1 MKDLLTYLDN
11 SYSAFHAIKNIEDKL
26 KNAGFKKLE
35 ENKKWEIKEN
45 ESYYVIRNT
54 SSIIAFKTPSL
65 LDNAGFNIVAS
76 HSDSP
81 SYKLK
86 PNATIKDLRNDYAK
100 LNTETYG
107 GPIAYSWLD
116 RPLGIAGRVFVE
128 DENNLQEVLVNLED
142 TIIIPSVAIHLN
154 RSGEFNPNPQ
164 VDMLPLIGDATTT
177 FEEMLKKQIND
188 KKVLSTDLF
197 LYNKEK
203 SQVIGANKE
212 YIASSR
218 IDDLECAYISMEALI
233 NANPKNIT
241 ISAVFNN
248 EEVGSRSANGAASTF
263 LKDTVERIATSLN
276 KDIKELLANSF
287 IISSDNAHALHPNHS
302 EKADPTNMVYMNK
315 GIVVKHQAGLN
326 YTTDA
331 LSEAIFKK
339 ICLLAEVPYQDYTNR
354 SDQRGGGTL
363 GAISQTQL
371 SIPSVDIGLAQLA
384 MHSTYETCGV
394 KDIEYM
400 LKALVKFYSI
410 KLENSNNNIKID

>member
-1 MKDLLTYLDN
+1 MKDLMNYLDN
-11 SYSAFHAIKNIEDKL
+11 SYSAFHAIKNLEEKL
-26 KNAGFKKLE
+26 INNGFKKLE
-35 ENKKWEIKEN
+35 ENKIWNIEEN
-45 ESYYVIRNT
+45 NNYYVIRNT
-54 SSIIAFKTPSL
+54 SSIIAFKVPRKE
-65 LDNAGFNIVAS
+65 DIFGFNIVAS

-81 SYKLK
+81 SYKIK
-86 PNATIKDLRNDYAK
+86 PNATMKDLRNDYAK

-107 GPIAYSWLD
+107 GPITYTWLD

-128 DENNLQEVLVNLED
+128 DENTLTEELVNLDD

-164 VDMLPLIGDATTT
+164 VDMLPLIGDANTT
-177 FEEMLKKQIND
+177 FEDMLKKQLQD
-188 KKVLSTDLF
+188 KKILSTDLF

-203 SQVIGANKE
+203 AMLIGANKE
-212 YIASSR
+212 YLASSR

-233 NANPKNIT
+233 NTDAKNVT
-241 ISAVFNN
+241 ICAVFNN

-263 LKDTVERIATSLN
+263 LKDTIDRIAKSLN
-276 KDIKELLANSF
+276 KDILEMLANSF
-287 IISSDNAHALHPNHS
+287 IISSDNAHALHPNHP
-302 EKADPTNMVYMNK
+302 EKSDPTNMVYMNK

-339 ICLLAEVPYQDYTNR
+339 ICILADVPYQDYTNR

-384 MHSTYETCGV
+384 MHSTYETCGI
-394 KDIEYM
+394 KDIDYM
-400 LKALVKFYSI
+400 KKALSKFYSI
-410 KLENSNNNIKID
+410 KLDLNNKNIKIC

>member
-1 MKDLLTYLDN
+1 MKDLMNYLDN
-11 SYSAFHAIKNIEDKL
+11 SYSAFHAIKNLEEKL
-26 KNAGFKKLE
+26 INSGFIKLE
-35 ENKKWEIKEN
+35 ENESWKIEEN
-45 ESYYVIRNT
+45 KNYYVIRNT
-54 SSIIAFKTPSL
+54 SSIIAFKVPTNSKKL
-65 LDNAGFNIVAS
+65 GFNIVAS

-81 SYKLK
+81 SYKIK

-107 GPIAYSWLD
+107 GPLTYTWLD

-128 DENNLQEVLVNLED
+128 NENTLTEELVNLDD

-154 RSGEFNPNPQ
+154 RTNEFNPNPQ
-164 VDMLPLIGDATTT
+164 IDMLPLIGDANTS
-177 FEEMLKKQIND
+177 FEDMLKKQLQD
-188 KKVLSTDLF
+188 KKILSTDLF

-203 SQVIGANKE
+203 AMLIGANKE
-212 YIASSR
+212 YLASSR
-218 IDDLECAYISMEALI
+218 IDDLECAYISMDALI
-233 NANPKNIT
+233 NSNPKNIT
-241 ISAVFNN
+241 ICAVFNN

-263 LKDTVERIATSLN
+263 LKDTTERISKALN
-276 KDIKELLANSF
+276 KDILELLANSF
-287 IISSDNAHALHPNHS
+287 IISSDNAHALHPNHP
-302 EKADPTNMVYMNK
+302 EKSDPTNMVYMNK

-339 ICLLAEVPYQDYTNR
+339 ICILADVPYQYYTNR

-371 SIPSVDIGLAQLA
+371 SIPSVDIGLPQLA

-394 KDIEYM
+394 KDVEH
-400 LKALVKFYSI
+400 LKNALTKFYSV
-410 KLENSNNNIKID
+410 KLDFNNKNIEIC

>member
-1 MKDLLTYLDN
+1 MKDLITYLDN

-54 SSIIAFKTPSL
+54 SSIIAFKTPTV

-128 DENNLQEVLVNLED
+128 DENSLKEVLVNLED

-164 VDMLPLIGDATTT
+164 IDMLPLIGDATTT
-177 FEEMLKKQIND
+177 FEDMLKKEIND

-203 SQVIGANKE
+203 AQFIGANKE

-218 IDDLECAYISMEALI
+218 IDDLECAYISMDALI
-233 NANPKNIT
+233 NSNPKNIT

-287 IISSDNAHALHPNHS
+287 IISSDNAHALHPNHP

-410 KLENSNNNIKID
+410 KLENINNNIKIY

>member
-1 MKDLLTYLDN
+1 MKDLMNYLDN
-11 SYSAFHAIKNIEDKL
+11 SYSAFHAVKNLEEKL
-26 KNAGFKKLE
+26 VNKGFKKLE
-35 ENKKWEIKEN
+35 ENEKWNLEEN
-45 ESYYVIRNT
+45 NSYYVIRNT
-54 SSIIAFKTPSL
+54 SSIIAFKVPEIKGTL
-65 LDNAGFNIVAS
+65 GFNIVAS

-81 SYKLK
+81 SYKIK
-86 PNATIKDLRNDYAK
+86 PNATMKDLRNDYAK

-107 GPIAYSWLD
+107 GPITYTWLD

-128 DENNLQEVLVNLED
+128 NEKSLTEELVNLDD

-164 VDMLPLIGDATTT
+164 VDMLPLIGDADTT
-177 FEEMLKKQIND
+177 FEDMLEKKLQDKQII
-188 KKVLSTDLF
+188 STDLF

-203 SQVIGANKE
+203 AMLLGANKE
-212 YIASSR
+212 YLASSR
-218 IDDLECAYISMEALI
+218 IDDLECAYISMDALI
-233 NANPKNIT
+233 NTEAKNVT
-241 ISAVFNN
+241 ICAVFNN

-263 LKDTVERIATSLN
+263 LKDTTERISKALN
-276 KDIKELLANSF
+276 KDILEMLANSF
-287 IISSDNAHALHPNHS
+287 IISSDNAHALHPNHP

-339 ICLLAEVPYQDYTNR
+339 ICKLANVPYQDYTNR

-394 KDIEYM
+394 KDIDYM
-400 LKALVKFYSI
+400 MKALSKFYTV
-410 KLENSNNNIKID
+410 KLKFINNNIEIC

>member
-1 MKDLLTYLDN
+1 
-11 SYSAFHAIKNIEDKL
+11 
-26 KNAGFKKLE
+26 
-35 ENKKWEIKEN
+35 
-45 ESYYVIRNT
+45 
-54 SSIIAFKTPSL
+54 
-65 LDNAGFNIVAS
+65 
-76 HSDSP
+76 
-81 SYKLK
+81 
-86 PNATIKDLRNDYAK
+86 
-100 LNTETYG
+100 
-107 GPIAYSWLD
+107 
-116 RPLGIAGRVFVE
+116 
-128 DENNLQEVLVNLED
+128 
-142 TIIIPSVAIHLN
+142 
-154 RSGEFNPNPQ
+154 
-164 VDMLPLIGDATTT
+164 
-177 FEEMLKKQIND
+177 
-188 KKVLSTDLF
+188 
-197 LYNKEK
+197 
-203 SQVIGANKE
+203 
-212 YIASSR
+212 
-218 IDDLECAYISMEALI
+218 MEALI

-287 IISSDNAHALHPNHS
+287 IISSDNAHALHPNHP

>member
-54 SSIIAFKTPSL
+54 SSIIAFKTPTL
-65 LDNAGFNIVAS
+65 LDNVGFNIVAS

>member
-203 SQVIGANKE
+203 AQVIGANKE

-287 IISSDNAHALHPNHS
+287 IISSDNAHALHPNHP

>member
-1 MKDLLTYLDN
+1 MKDLMNYLDN
-11 SYSAFHAIKNIEDKL
+11 SFSAFHAIKNLEEKL
-26 KNAGFKKLE
+26 INAGFKKLE
-35 ENKKWEIKEN
+35 ENEQWNLEEEQN
-45 ESYYVIRNT
+45 YYVIKNT
-54 SSIIAFKTPSL
+54 SSIIAFKVPKKEQIL
-65 LDNAGFNIVAS
+65 GFNIVAS

-81 SYKLK
+81 SYKIK
-86 PNATIKDLRNDYAK
+86 PNATMKDLRNDYAK

-107 GPIAYSWLD
+107 GPITYTWLD

-128 DENNLQEVLVNLED
+128 NENTLTEELVNLDD

-164 VDMLPLIGDATTT
+164 VDMLPLIGDANTT
-177 FEEMLKKQIND
+177 FEEMLKKQIQD

-203 SQVIGANKE
+203 AMLIGSNQE
-212 YIASSR
+212 YLASSR

-233 NANPKNIT
+233 NTEAKNVT
-241 ISAVFNN
+241 ICAVFNN

-263 LKDTVERIATSLN
+263 LKDTTKRIAKALN
-276 KDIKELLANSF
+276 KDILEMLANSF
-287 IISSDNAHALHPNHS
+287 IISSDNAHALHPNHP

-339 ICLLAEVPYQDYTNR
+339 ICILADVPYQDYTNR

-394 KDIEYM
+394 KDVEYM
-400 LKALVKFYSI
+400 MKALSKFYSV
-410 KLENSNNNIKID
+410 KLELNNKEIKIC

>member
-1 MKDLLTYLDN
+1 MKDLMNYLDN
-11 SYSAFHAIKNIEDKL
+11 SYSAFHAIKNLEEKL
-26 KNAGFKKLE
+26 IDAGFKKLE
-35 ENKKWEIKEN
+35 ENKNWNIKEN
-45 ESYYVIRNT
+45 NNYYVIRNT
-54 SSIIAFKTPSL
+54 SSIIAFKVPKL
-65 LDNAGFNIVAS
+65 EDVIGFNIVAS

-81 SYKLK
+81 SYKIK
-86 PNATIKDLRNDYAK
+86 PNATMKDLRNDYAK

-107 GPIAYSWLD
+107 GPITYTWLD
-116 RPLGIAGRVFVE
+116 RPLGIAGRVFL
-128 DENNLQEVLVNLED
+128 ENENSLTEELVNLDD

-164 VDMLPLIGDATTT
+164 VDMLPLIGDANTT
-177 FEEMLKKQIND
+177 FEDMLKKQLQD
-188 KKVLSTDLF
+188 KKILSTDLF

-203 SQVIGANKE
+203 AMLIGANKE
-212 YIASSR
+212 YLASSR
-218 IDDLECAYISMEALI
+218 IDDLECAYLSMEALI
-233 NANPKNIT
+233 NTDAKNIT
-241 ISAVFNN
+241 ICAVFNN

-263 LKDTVERIATSLN
+263 LKDTTERIATSLN
-276 KDIKELLANSF
+276 KEHLEMLANSF
-287 IISSDNAHALHPNHS
+287 IISSDNAHALHPNHP
-302 EKADPTNMVYMNK
+302 EKSDPTNMVYMNK

-339 ICLLAEVPYQDYTNR
+339 ICKLADVPYQDYTNR

-394 KDIEYM
+394 KDIDYM
-400 LKALVKFYSI
+400 KKALSKFYSI
-410 KLENSNNNIKID
+410 KLELNDKNIKIC

>member
-1 MKDLLTYLDN
+1 MKDLMNYLDN
-11 SYSAFHAIKNIEDKL
+11 SYSAFHAVKNLEEKL
-26 KNAGFKKLE
+26 VNKGFKKLE
-35 ENKKWEIKEN
+35 ENEKWNLEEN
-45 ESYYVIRNT
+45 NSYYVIRNT
-54 SSIIAFKTPSL
+54 SSIIAFKVPEIKGTL
-65 LDNAGFNIVAS
+65 GFNIVAS

-81 SYKLK
+81 SYKIK
-86 PNATIKDLRNDYAK
+86 PNATMKELRNDYAK

-107 GPIAYSWLD
+107 GPITYTWLD

-128 DENNLQEVLVNLED
+128 NEKSLTEELVNLDD

-164 VDMLPLIGDATTT
+164 VDMLPLIGDANTT
-177 FEEMLKKQIND
+177 FDDMLKKQLND
-188 KKVLSTDLF
+188 KPIISTDLF

-203 SQVIGANKE
+203 AMLLGANKE
-212 YIASSR
+212 YLASSR
-218 IDDLECAYISMEALI
+218 IDDLECAYISMDALI
-233 NANPKNIT
+233 NTEAKNVT
-241 ISAVFNN
+241 ICAVFNN

-263 LKDTVERIATSLN
+263 LKDTTERISKALN
-276 KDIKELLANSF
+276 KDILEMLANSF
-287 IISSDNAHALHPNHS
+287 IISSDNAHALHPNHP

-339 ICLLAEVPYQDYTNR
+339 ICKLANVPYQDYTNR

-394 KDIEYM
+394 KDIDYM
-400 LKALVKFYSI
+400 MKALSKFYYQ
-410 KLENSNNNIKID
+410 LLRY

>member
-1 MKDLLTYLDN
+1 MKDLMNYLDN
-11 SYSAFHAIKNIEDKL
+11 SYSAFHAIKNLEEKL
-26 KNAGFKKLE
+26 INSGFKKLE
-35 ENKKWEIKEN
+35 ENEKWNLAEN
-45 ESYYVIRNT
+45 KSYYVIRNT
-54 SSIIAFKTPSL
+54 SSIIAFKVPANNETL
-65 LDNAGFNIVAS
+65 GFNIVAS

-81 SYKLK
+81 SYKIK
-86 PNATIKDLRNDYAK
+86 PNATMKDLRNDYAK

-107 GPIAYSWLD
+107 GPIAYTWLD
-116 RPLGIAGRVFVE
+116 RPLGIAGRVFI
-128 DENNLQEVLVNLED
+128 ENENSITEELVNLDD

-164 VDMLPLIGDATTT
+164 VDMLPLIGDASTT
-177 FEEMLKKQIND
+177 FEDMLKKQIQD
-188 KKVLSTDLF
+188 KSIISTDLF

-203 SQVIGANKE
+203 AMLLGANNE
-212 YIASSR
+212 YLASSR

-233 NANPKNIT
+233 NTDAKNVT
-241 ISAVFNN
+241 VCAVFNN

-263 LKDTVERIATSLN
+263 LKDTTERIAKALN
-276 KDIKELLANSF
+276 KDILEMLANSF
-287 IISSDNAHALHPNHS
+287 IISSDNAHALHPNHP

-339 ICLLAEVPYQDYTNR
+339 ICKLADVPYQDYTNR

-394 KDIEYM
+394 KDVEYM
-400 LKALVKFYSI
+400 LKALSKFYNVKF
-410 KLENSNNNIKID
+410 KFNNKNIEIC

>member
-1 MKDLLTYLDN
+1 MKDLMNYLDN
-11 SYSAFHAIKNIEDKL
+11 SYSAFHAVKNLEEKL
-26 KNAGFKKLE
+26 VNKGFKKLE
-35 ENKKWEIKEN
+35 ENEKWNLEEN
-45 ESYYVIRNT
+45 NSYYVIRNT
-54 SSIIAFKTPSL
+54 SSIIAFKVPEIKGTL
-65 LDNAGFNIVAS
+65 GFNIVAS

-81 SYKLK
+81 SYKIK
-86 PNATIKDLRNDYAK
+86 PNATMKDLRNDYAK

-107 GPIAYSWLD
+107 GPITYTWLD

-128 DENNLQEVLVNLED
+128 NEKSLTEELVNLDD

-164 VDMLPLIGDATTT
+164 VDMLPLIGDANTT
-177 FEEMLKKQIND
+177 FDDMLKKQLND
-188 KKVLSTDLF
+188 KTIISTDLF

-203 SQVIGANKE
+203 AMLLGANKE
-212 YIASSR
+212 YLASSR
-218 IDDLECAYISMEALI
+218 IDDLECAYISMDALI
-233 NANPKNIT
+233 NTEAKNVT
-241 ISAVFNN
+241 ICAVFNN

-263 LKDTVERIATSLN
+263 LKDTTERISKALN
-276 KDIKELLANSF
+276 KDILEMLANSF
-287 IISSDNAHALHPNHS
+287 IISSDNAHALHPNHP

-339 ICLLAEVPYQDYTNR
+339 ICKLANVPYQDYTNR

-394 KDIEYM
+394 KDIDYM
-400 LKALVKFYSI
+400 MKALSKFYTV
-410 KLENSNNNIKID
+410 KLKFINNNIEIC

>member
-1 MKDLLTYLDN
+1 MRDLMNYLDN
-11 SYSAFHAIKNIEDKL
+11 SYSAFHAVKNLEEKL
-26 KNAGFKKLE
+26 VNKGFKKLE
-35 ENKKWEIKEN
+35 ENKKWNLEEN
-45 ESYYVIRNT
+45 NSYYVIRNT
-54 SSIIAFKTPSL
+54 SSIIAFKVPEIKGTL
-65 LDNAGFNIVAS
+65 GFNIVAS

-81 SYKLK
+81 SYKIK
-86 PNATIKDLRNDYAK
+86 PNATMKDLRNDYAK

-107 GPIAYSWLD
+107 GPITYTWLD

-128 DENNLQEVLVNLED
+128 NEKSLTEELVNLDD

-164 VDMLPLIGDATTT
+164 VDMLPLIGDADTT
-177 FEEMLKKQIND
+177 FEDMLKKKLQDKQII
-188 KKVLSTDLF
+188 STDLF

-203 SQVIGANKE
+203 AMLLGANKE
-212 YIASSR
+212 YLASSR
-218 IDDLECAYISMEALI
+218 IDDLECAYISMDALI
-233 NANPKNIT
+233 NTEAKNVT
-241 ISAVFNN
+241 ICAVFNN

-263 LKDTVERIATSLN
+263 LKDTTERISKALN
-276 KDIKELLANSF
+276 KDILEMLANSF
-287 IISSDNAHALHPNHS
+287 IISSDNAHALHPNHP

-339 ICLLAEVPYQDYTNR
+339 ICKLAEVPYQDYTNR

-394 KDIEYM
+394 KDVDYTT
-400 LKALVKFYSI
+400 KALAKFYSV
-410 KLENSNNNIKID
+410 KFKFNNKNIEIC

>member
-1 MKDLLTYLDN
+1 MKDLMNYLDN
-11 SYSAFHAIKNIEDKL
+11 SYSAFHAIKNLEEKL
-26 KNAGFKKLE
+26 INSGFKKLE
-35 ENKKWEIKEN
+35 ENEKWNLAEN
-45 ESYYVIRNT
+45 KSYYVIRNT
-54 SSIIAFKTPSL
+54 SSIIAFKVPANNETL
-65 LDNAGFNIVAS
+65 GFNIVAS

-81 SYKLK
+81 SYKIK
-86 PNATIKDLRNDYAK
+86 PNATMKDLRNDYAK

-107 GPIAYSWLD
+107 GPITYTWLD

-128 DENNLQEVLVNLED
+128 NENSLTEELVNLDD

-164 VDMLPLIGDATTT
+164 VDMLPLIGDASTT
-177 FEEMLKKQIND
+177 FEDMLKKQIQD
-188 KKVLSTDLF
+188 KSIISTDLF

-203 SQVIGANKE
+203 AMLLGANNE
-212 YIASSR
+212 YLASSR

-233 NANPKNIT
+233 NTDAKNVT
-241 ISAVFNN
+241 ICAVFNN

-263 LKDTVERIATSLN
+263 LKDTTERIAKAHN
-276 KDIKELLANSF
+276 KDILEMLANSF
-287 IISSDNAHALHPNHS
+287 IISSDNAHALHPNHP

-339 ICLLAEVPYQDYTNR
+339 ICKLADVPYQDYTNR

-394 KDIEYM
+394 KDVDFM
-400 LKALVKFYSI
+400 TKALTKFYSV
-410 KLENSNNNIKID
+410 KFKFNNKNIEIC

>member
-54 SSIIAFKTPSL
+54 SSIIAFKTPTL

-128 DENNLQEVLVNLED
+128 DENSLKEVLVNLED

-177 FEEMLKKQIND
+177 FEEMLKKEIND

-203 SQVIGANKE
+203 AQVIGANKE

-287 IISSDNAHALHPNHS
+287 IISSDNAHALHPNHP

>member
-54 SSIIAFKTPSL
+54 SSIIAFKTPTL

-203 SQVIGANKE
+203 AQVIGANKE

-287 IISSDNAHALHPNHS
+287 IISSDNAHALHPNHP

>member
-1 MKDLLTYLDN
+1 MKDLMNYLDN
-11 SYSAFHAIKNIEDKL
+11 SYSAFHAIKNLEEKL
-26 KNAGFKKLE
+26 INSGFKKLE
-35 ENKKWEIKEN
+35 ENEKWNLEEN
-45 ESYYVIRNT
+45 KSYYVIRNT
-54 SSIIAFKTPSL
+54 SSIIAFKVPTSNDTL
-65 LDNAGFNIVAS
+65 GFNIVAS

-81 SYKLK
+81 SYKIK
-86 PNATIKDLRNDYAK
+86 PNATMKDLRNDYAK

-107 GPIAYSWLD
+107 GPIAYTWLD
-116 RPLGIAGRVFVE
+116 RPLGIAGRVFI
-128 DENNLQEVLVNLED
+128 ENENSITEELVNLDD

-164 VDMLPLIGDATTT
+164 VDMLPLIGDASTT
-177 FEEMLKKQIND
+177 FEDMLKKQIQD
-188 KKVLSTDLF
+188 KSIISTDLF

-203 SQVIGANKE
+203 AMLLGANNE
-212 YIASSR
+212 YLASSR

-233 NANPKNIT
+233 NTDSKNVT
-241 ISAVFNN
+241 ICAVFNN

-263 LKDTVERIATSLN
+263 LKDTTERIAKALN
-276 KDIKELLANSF
+276 KDILEMLANSF
-287 IISSDNAHALHPNHS
+287 IISSDNAHALHPNHP

-339 ICLLAEVPYQDYTNR
+339 ICKLADVPYQDYTNR

-394 KDIEYM
+394 KDVEYM
-400 LKALVKFYSI
+400 LKALSKFYNVKF
-410 KLENSNNNIKID
+410 KFNNKNIEIC